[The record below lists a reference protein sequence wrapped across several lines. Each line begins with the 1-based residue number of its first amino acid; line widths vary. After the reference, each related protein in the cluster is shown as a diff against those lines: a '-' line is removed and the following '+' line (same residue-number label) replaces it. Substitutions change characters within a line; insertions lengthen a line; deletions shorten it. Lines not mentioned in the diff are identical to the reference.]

1 MSEVFNSQH
10 ENRADPAGASRDGRD
25 LRPGVSRRRWCRSA
39 LLLVAAAMMGS
50 PKPTRAAGA
59 AELDA
64 KADNALKSLLETNE
78 GARALADQAKGVLI
92 FPSIIKGGFVFGGA
106 YGEGALRIAGKTAGY
121 YRSIAASYGLQIG
134 AQSFSYVLFFMT
146 DSALEYLQKS
156 QGWELGVGPSLVVAD
171 EGFGKKA
178 STTTLQAE
186 IYAFIFAQ
194 EGLMAGLGIEGSKIT
209 RIEP

>member
-1 MSEVFNSQH
+1 MSPVSNAQRGHRTGE
-10 ENRADPAGASRDGRD
+10 RKAGQG
-25 LRPGVSRRRWCRSA
+25 LRFGVTRRQWCRGVPWV
-39 LLLVAAAMMGS
+39 VAAAIIG
-50 PKPTRAAGA
+50 PPRRVRAASA
-59 AELDA
+59 AEIDA
-64 KADNALKSLLETNE
+64 KADNALKSLLASNE
-78 GARALADQAKGVLI
+78 GARSLASQAKGVLI

-134 AQSFSYVLFFMT
+134 AQSFSYALFFMT
-146 DSALEYLQKS
+146 DGALDYLKKS
-156 QGWELGVGPSLVVAD
+156 EGWEIGVGPSVVVAD

-178 STTTLQAE
+178 STTTLRAE

-194 EGLMAGLGIEGSKIT
+194 EGLMAGLGVEGSKIT

>member
-1 MSEVFNSQH
+1 MSPVHTSQR
-10 ENRADPAGASRDGRD
+10 EDRVAPAGASRPGRH
-25 LRPGVSRRRWCRSA
+25 LRPGVSRRRWCRSS
-39 LLLVAAAMMGS
+39 LLLVAAAMIGP
-50 PKPTRAAGA
+50 PKPARGASA

-64 KADNALKSLLETNE
+64 KADHALKNLLASNE
-78 GARALADQAKGVLI
+78 GARSLAGQAKGVLI
-92 FPSIIKGGFVFGGA
+92 FPSIIKGGFVLGGA
-106 YGEGALRIAGKTAGY
+106 YGEGALRVAGKTTSY

-146 DSALEYLQKS
+146 DGALEYLKKS
-156 QGWELGVGPSLVVAD
+156 EGWEIGVGPSLVVAD

-209 RIEP
+209 RIQP

>member
-1 MSEVFNSQH
+1 MSAVSANSVNSTGTRKPD
-10 ENRADPAGASRDGRD
+10 EGLPSR
-25 LRPGVSRRRWCRSA
+25 VTRRQWCRST
-39 LLLVAAAMMGS
+39 LGLVSAATIGLPQRA
-50 PKPTRAAGA
+50 RAATA
-59 AELDA
+59 AEIDA

-78 GARALADQAKGVLI
+78 GARALAGQAKGVLI

-106 YGEGALRIAGKTAGY
+106 YGEGALRIGGRTAGY
-121 YRSIAASYGLQIG
+121 YRSVAASYGLQIG
-134 AQSFSYVLFFMT
+134 AQSFSYALFFMT
-146 DSALEYLQKS
+146 DGALDYLNKS
-156 QGWELGVGPSLVVAD
+156 DGWEVGVGPSLVVAD

-194 EGLMAGLGIEGSKIT
+194 QGLMAGLGIEGSKIT

>member
-1 MSEVFNSQH
+1 
-10 ENRADPAGASRDGRD
+10 
-25 LRPGVSRRRWCRSA
+25 
-39 LLLVAAAMMGS
+39 MMGS

>member
-1 MSEVFNSQH
+1 MSPIRTRCPAD
-10 ENRADPAGASRDGRD
+10 RAAVAGAKSSGQGLPSR
-25 LRPGVSRRRWCRSA
+25 VTRRQWCRST
-39 LLLVAAAMMGS
+39 LGLVVAAAIGL
-50 PKPTRAAGA
+50 PERARAATA
-59 AELDA
+59 AEIDA
-64 KADNALKSLLETNE
+64 KADSALKSLLESNE
-78 GARALADQAKGVLI
+78 GARALEGQAKGVLI

-106 YGEGALRIAGKTAGY
+106 YGEGALRIGGRTAGY

-134 AQSFSYVLFFMT
+134 AQSFSYALFFMT
-146 DSALEYLQKS
+146 DGALDYVKKS
-156 QGWELGVGPSLVVAD
+156 DGWELGVGPSLVVAD

-178 STTTLQAE
+178 STTTLKAE